1 MLLITL
7 SQILRCDYQQ
17 FAPKLNHKPDTR
29 MNTLQTEELKNFVIE
44 KLEDMKGRDI
54 ISLHIS
60 DKASFADYMVICSGN
75 SNRHVKSIA
84 QSVAIECRAAGSEPR
99 GMEGND
105 IGEWALVDLG
115 DIIVHV
121 MTDEQRDKY
130 NLEQLW
136 AEN

>member
-1 MLLITL
+1 M
-7 SQILRCDYQQ
+7 
-17 FAPKLNHKPDTR
+17 
-29 MNTLQTEELKNFVIE
+29 QTEELKTFVIE

-60 DKASFADYMVICSGN
+60 AKASFADYMIICSGN

-84 QSVAIECRAAGSEPR
+84 QSVAIECRAAGVEPR

-105 IGEWALVDLG
+105 VGEWSLVDLG

-136 AEN
+136 AED

>member
-1 MLLITL
+1 MHIKSASKVT
-7 SQILRCDYQQ
+7 INDR
-17 FAPKLNHKPDTR
+17 N
-29 MNTLQTEELKNFVIE
+29 NTLQTEQLKAFVIE

-54 ISLHIS
+54 IALNIS
-60 DKASFADYMVICSGN
+60 DKASFADYMIICSGN
-75 SNRHVKSIA
+75 SNRHVKSLA
-84 QSVAIECRAAGSEPR
+84 NSVGMECRAQGLEPL

-105 IGEWALVDLG
+105 IGEWSLVDLG

-136 AEN
+136 AE

>member
-1 MLLITL
+1 
-7 SQILRCDYQQ
+7 
-17 FAPKLNHKPDTR
+17 
-29 MNTLQTEELKNFVIE
+29 LQTEQLKAFVIE

-54 ISLHIS
+54 IAINIS
-60 DKASFADYMVICSGN
+60 DKASFADYMIICSGN

-84 QSVAIECRAAGSEPR
+84 QSVAMECRAVGTEPK

-105 IGEWALVDLG
+105 VGEWALVDLS

-121 MTDEQRDKY
+121 MTEAQRDKY

-136 AEN
+136 AE

>member
-1 MLLITL
+1 M
-7 SQILRCDYQQ
+7 
-17 FAPKLNHKPDTR
+17 
-29 MNTLQTEELKNFVIE
+29 QTEQLKAFVIE
-44 KLEDMKGRDI
+44 QLENMKGRDI
-54 ISLHIS
+54 IALNIS
-60 DKASFADYMVICSGN
+60 DKASFADYMIICSGN

-84 QSVAIECRAAGSEPR
+84 QAVAMEYRALGQEPR

-105 IGEWALVDLG
+105 VGEWALVDLG

-136 AEN
+136 AE

>member
-1 MLLITL
+1 M
-7 SQILRCDYQQ
+7 
-17 FAPKLNHKPDTR
+17 
-29 MNTLQTEELKNFVIE
+29 QTEALNAFVIE

-54 ISLHIS
+54 ISINIT
-60 DKASFADYMVICSGN
+60 DKASFADYMIICSGN

-84 QSVAIECRAAGSEPR
+84 QSVATECRAQGSEPK
-99 GMEGND
+99 GIEGND
-105 IGEWALVDLG
+105 VGEWALVDLG

-136 AEN
+136 AED